1 MAIILK
7 NTKKL
12 AFASLMSALG
22 VACMYIGALF
32 EVLDISTAAI
42 ASICVLLV
50 RTELGG
56 RYAWLTYAVTG
67 VLSLLLLPQKFAA
80 VLFIGFLGFY
90 PMAKSFFEQKFR
102 GIGCLV
108 LKLLLLN
115 ACTFLM
121 LLAVRYVMTEA
132 LWFEIM
138 TLLLANIVFAVYDVA
153 LTRLLNAY
161 VLVWRKKLKMK
172 F

>member
-1 MAIILK
+1 MK

-22 VACMYIGALF
+22 VAFMYVGALF
-32 EVLDISTAAI
+32 EVLDLSTAAI

-50 RTELGG
+50 LTELGG

-67 VLSLLLLPQKFAA
+67 VLPLQLLPQKFAA
-80 VLFIGFLGFY
+80 VLFLGFLGFY
-90 PMAKSFFEQKFR
+90 PMAKSFFERKFR
-102 GIGCLV
+102 GWRCLV
-108 LKLLLLN
+108 LKILLLN
-115 ACTFLM
+115 ICTFLM
-121 LLAVRYVMTEA
+121 LLAVRYVVAEA

-138 TLLLANIVFAVYDVA
+138 TLVLANIVFVVYDVA
-153 LTRLLNAY
+153 LTRLLHAY
-161 VLVWRKKLKMK
+161 VFVWRKKLKMK

>member
-1 MAIILK
+1 MK

-12 AFASLMSALG
+12 AFSALMAALG
-22 VACMYIGALF
+22 VALMYAGALF
-32 EVLDISTAAI
+32 EVLDLSTAAI

-50 RTELGG
+50 LTELGG

-80 VLFIGFLGFY
+80 VLFLGFLGFY
-90 PMAKSFFEQKFR
+90 PMAKSFFERRFR
-102 GIGCLV
+102 GWRCLV
-108 LKLLLLN
+108 LKFLLLN
-115 ACTFLM
+115 GCTFLM
-121 LLAVRYVMTEA
+121 LLAVRYVVAEA

-138 TLLLANIVFAVYDVA
+138 TLVLVNIVFVVYDIA
-153 LTRLLNAY
+153 LTRLLRAY
-161 VLVWRKKLKMK
+161 VFVWRKKLKMK

>member
-1 MAIILK
+1 MK

-22 VACMYIGALF
+22 VAFMYVGALF
-32 EVLDISTAAI
+32 EVLDLSTAGI
-42 ASICVLLV
+42 ASVCVLLV
-50 RTELGG
+50 LTELGG

-67 VLSLLLLPQKFAA
+67 VLSLIVLPVKTAA
-80 VLFIGFLGFY
+80 ILFLGFLGFY
-90 PMAKSFFEQKFR
+90 PMAKAFFERKFR
-102 GIGCLV
+102 GWRCLV
-108 LKLLLLN
+108 LKFLLLN
-115 ACTFLM
+115 VCTFLM
-121 LLAVRYVMTEA
+121 LLAVRYVVAEA

-138 TLLLANIVFAVYDVA
+138 TLVLVNIVFVVYDFA

-161 VLVWRKKLKMK
+161 VFVWRKKLKMK

>member
-1 MAIILK
+1 MK

-12 AFASLMSALG
+12 AFASLLSALG
-22 VACMYIGALF
+22 VAFMYVGALF
-32 EVLDISTAAI
+32 EVLDMSTAAI

-50 RTELGG
+50 LTELGG

-80 VLFIGFLGFY
+80 VLFVGFLGFY
-90 PMAKSFFEQKFR
+90 PMAKAFFERKFR
-102 GIGCLV
+102 GWRCLV
-108 LKLLLLN
+108 LKILLLN
-115 ACTFLM
+115 VCTSLM

-138 TLLLANIVFAVYDVA
+138 TLILANIVFVVYDVA
-153 LTRLLNAY
+153 LTRLLRAY
-161 VLVWRKKLKMK
+161 VFVWRKKLKMK

>member
-1 MAIILK
+1 MA
-7 NTKKL
+7 
-12 AFASLMSALG
+12 ALG
-22 VACMYIGALF
+22 VACMYVGALF
-32 EVLDISTAAI
+32 EVLDLSTAAL

-50 RTELGG
+50 LTELGG

-67 VLSLLLLPQKFAA
+67 VLSLILLPTKTAA

-90 PMAKSFFEQKFR
+90 PMAKAFFEQKFR
-102 GIGCLV
+102 GICCFV
-108 LKLLLLN
+108 LKILLLN

-121 LLAVRYVMTEA
+121 LLAVRYVIAEA

-138 TLLLANIVFAVYDVA
+138 TLLLANFVFAVYDFA
-153 LTRLLNAY
+153 LTRLLRAY
-161 VLVWRKKLKMK
+161 VFVWRKKLKMK